1 MCPSARHF
9 PITHIRTSG
18 WLDAVYITYNNI
30 SITLNMKISYS
41 ITRFGIKDQE
51 VSMAQR
57 ELRLNMISLKTN
69 KAILISIIII
79 KETNKFFVQIVR
91 LSVNWIC

>member
-1 MCPSARHF
+1 
-9 PITHIRTSG
+9 
-18 WLDAVYITYNNI
+18 
-30 SITLNMKISYS
+30 MKILYS

-51 VSMAQR
+51 VSMGQR